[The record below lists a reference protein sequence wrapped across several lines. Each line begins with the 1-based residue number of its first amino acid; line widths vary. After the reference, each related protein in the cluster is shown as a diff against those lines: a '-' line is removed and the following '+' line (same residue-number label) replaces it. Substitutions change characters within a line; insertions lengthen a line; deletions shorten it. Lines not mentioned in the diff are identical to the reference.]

1 MSSWDLQ
8 EARSLSRQRFGQEQF
23 NLATHSVGS
32 TVDRREYARF
42 HYHEAKD
49 IIDTRLGTLQ
59 QEQRLFLV
67 MLGGGTDDEQN
78 EYEDS
83 RVQLG
88 AHVVA
93 CVQSLH
99 AIADTFAHAIY
110 FSLAYNLHADAL
122 DEHKV
127 TAN

>member
-1 MSSWDLQ
+1 
-8 EARSLSRQRFGQEQF
+8 
-23 NLATHSVGS
+23 
-32 TVDRREYARF
+32 
-42 HYHEAKD
+42 
-49 IIDTRLGTLQ
+49 
-59 QEQRLFLV
+59 

-78 EYEDS
+78 EYENS